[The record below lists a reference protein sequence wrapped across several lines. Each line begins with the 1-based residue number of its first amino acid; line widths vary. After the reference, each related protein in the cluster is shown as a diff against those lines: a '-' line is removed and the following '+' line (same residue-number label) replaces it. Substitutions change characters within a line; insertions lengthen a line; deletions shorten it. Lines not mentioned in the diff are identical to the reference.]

1 MTTSS
6 ATPST
11 TPTLPK
17 DLRRLTSLRAFAA
30 LFVFTD
36 HLALYSVLWH
46 DVVPFRIGFTAVSFF
61 FILSG
66 FVLAWSSS
74 GQKPGPF
81 YRRRF
86 ARIYPSYVFFLIVA
100 MVVPVAP
107 GSAVSIKTVPTSL
120 LLVQSWAV
128 HNPNLATGING
139 VSWSLSAEAAF
150 YLAFPFIVRFL
161 INMQPRLRWALAVGW
176 WVVCSAIVLY
186 GAHKGARWY
195 PLDYTNPVLRSSEFI
210 LGVVAALEVRRGW
223 RMNRV
228 LAVIISIIA
237 IVACGL
243 SRKTIP
249 TPDVCLAPLYLMIV
263 VAAAERDIHSPRGW
277 LSWRGLVYAG
287 EVSYAFY
294 LVQEMTILNLRPHMP
309 RGVGTA
315 VVMLLV
321 ASAAAV
327 VAHHAI
333 ELPCKNLLLRRRA
346 RGTAMAGG

>member
-1 MTTSS
+1 MTT
-6 ATPST
+6 
-11 TPTLPK
+11 TLPK

-46 DVVPFRIGFTAVSFF
+46 GVVPFRIGFTAVSFF

-74 GQKPGPF
+74 EVKPGPF

-86 ARIYPSYVFFLIVA
+86 ARIYPSYIFFLIVA
-100 MVVPVAP
+100 MLVPVAP
-107 GSAVSIKTVPTSL
+107 GGAVSIKTVATSFF
-120 LLVQSWAV
+120 LVQSWAV

-150 YLAFPFIVRFL
+150 YLAFPLIVRVF
-161 INMQPRLRWALAVGW
+161 INLRPRMRWTLAIGW

-223 RMNRV
+223 RMNRPAAIV
-228 LAVIISIIA
+228 ISIIA
-237 IVACGL
+237 MVATGL

-249 TPDVCLAPLYLMIV
+249 TPDVFLAPMYLMIV
-263 VAAAERDIHSPRGW
+263 VAAAERDIQKSNGW

-287 EVSYAFY
+287 EVSYVFY

-309 RGVGTA
+309 RGIGTA
-315 VVMLLV
+315 LVMLVV

-327 VAHHAI
+327 IAHHAI
-333 ELPCKNLLLRRRA
+333 ELPCKSLLLRRRSP
-346 RGTAMAGG
+346 GTVSAGS